1 MKRIN
6 KIWTFALGAAV
17 MVSCTDLDTFPEGAT
32 VTGDQKEEVV
42 ENNPDR
48 LQADIN
54 TLASIMV
61 KVAPNWEGGDD
72 QIFHNDFSYPAVCIA
87 TDGNGADMVS
97 DNSDYE
103 WFSVAFEYSDRN
115 ANYAVPMF
123 TWNFCYRL
131 NKQANDILSTI
142 PEDTEVQTLKYY
154 RGQALVA
161 RAFAN
166 FTLAQRFQFTYKGN
180 EDKPTVPIVT
190 WDMPAERAGNNPRA
204 TNADIY
210 KLIHDDLT
218 QAIADLE
225 GFQRTSKSAADQN
238 VAYGMRARVNL
249 VMNNWD
255 EAASDAEAAMKGYN
269 FLTRDDVSAPGFND
283 SNAASWIWAGLYKAA
298 DAPANLRNVTWPG
311 HLGSFNG
318 GYTTSQGL
326 YKRISSLLYKMIP
339 ETDVRKGWWIDA
351 NLSSPLLNKMTWNG
365 VTGSA
370 ISSLTIPNVKRAFVP
385 YTNVKFGP
393 YLNECGTNVNACD
406 WCIMRA
412 EEMLFIQAEAMAMGG
427 NLGGAKSLLENWVK
441 SYRNP
446 AYASTSASA
455 ADFQNEVWVQ
465 RRIELWGEG
474 FGYTDIMRLK
484 KNVVRC
490 TTDGKS
496 DFPDAWAF
504 NIAADD
510 GILLLRIPTRE
521 TNANAAI
528 DPIADNNTGGKFP
541 VGGDGKGLTDG
552 AVVK

>member
-1 MKRIN
+1 MKRFN
-6 KIWTFALGAAV
+6 KIWTLALGAAA
-17 MVSCTDLDTFPEGAT
+17 MVSCTDLDTFPEGIT

-42 ENNPDR
+42 ENNPER

-87 TDGNGADMVS
+87 ADGNGADMVS
-97 DNSDYE
+97 DNSGYE

-115 ANYAVPMF
+115 ANYAVPLF

-142 PEDTEVQTLKYY
+142 PADTEVQTLKHY

-180 EDKPTVPIVT
+180 EDKPTVPVVT
-190 WDMPAERAGNNPRA
+190 WDMPAERAGANPRA
-204 TNADIY
+204 TNAEIY
-210 KLIHDDLT
+210 KLIYDDLT
-218 QAIADLE
+218 QAISDLD
-225 GFQRTSKSAADQN
+225 GFQRTGKSAIDRN
-238 VAYGMRARVNL
+238 VAYGVRARVNL
-249 VMNNWD
+249 VMNNWG
-255 EAASDAEAAMKGYN
+255 EAATDAEEAMKGYS
-269 FLTRDDVSAPGFND
+269 FLTKEAVSVPGFND
-283 SNAASWIWAGLYKAA
+283 ASASSWIWAGLYKAA
-298 DAPANLRNVTWPG
+298 DTPENLRNITWPG

-326 YKRISSLLYKMIP
+326 YKRINSLLYKMIP
-339 ETDVRKGWWIDA
+339 ETDVRKGWWIDT
-351 NLSSPLLNKMTWNG
+351 NLSSPLLDHMEWNG
-365 VTGSA
+365 LTGSA
-370 ISSLTIPNVKRAFVP
+370 ISSLVISNVKRAFVP

-393 YLNECGTNVNACD
+393 YQNKCGTNVNACD

-427 NLGGAKSLLENWVK
+427 NLGGAKTLLENWVR

-446 AYASTSASA
+446 AYTSTSASPE
-455 ADFQNEVWVQ
+455 DFRNEVWVQ

-474 FGYTDIMRLK
+474 HAYTDIMRLK

-490 TTDGKS
+490 SPDGKS

-528 DPIADNNTGGKFP
+528 DPVDDNNTGGKFP